1 MPTRV
6 DRAVVDT
13 NVLISAALGNGST
26 PRRALDA
33 LRVNGAVLLF
43 ADETF
48 HGLHSRLQR
57 PKFDPYVSHER
68 RATFLQQIVPV
79 AEWVSITGA
88 TLGCRDPDD
97 DKLLETAMLGEA
109 ECLITG
115 DQDLLEM
122 RVFRGIPILDAA
134 TFLRRHPGLTGNA

>member
-1 MPTRV
+1 M
-6 DRAVVDT
+6 
-13 NVLISAALGNGST
+13 
-26 PRRALDA
+26 
-33 LRVNGAVLLF
+33 F

-68 RATFLQQIVPV
+68 RARFLQQIVAV
-79 AEWVSITGA
+79 SEWVSITGA

-134 TFLRRHPGLTGNA
+134 TFLRRHSGLTGNA